1 MKARLLVVLLL
12 LGGAAVLLLTT
23 ALRTPFA
30 WALDVGT
37 PPDSRFL
44 ANFFAPEQGGDTTF
58 RWSGPG
64 SRLLLPAASRH
75 PLRLTLRLNGDMLQQ
90 HSDGRL
96 HLQREQHDIAF
107 VVAPGWH
114 RYHVLLPAAGG
125 RGAPPPVALVSA
137 LHYAG
142 PADGRSLGVPLD
154 WLAVASLQHSHR
166 SALPAAAV
174 LLLAL
179 PAAVLLLAQGAPR
192 ARLAQRA
199 ARAMPHAARL
209 AQPAVLLLAAHVLLF
224 APLPV
229 AWRGVGAVLL
239 LALPGMLLARL
250 LFGSDALSHLER
262 LFLALCGAIAGAALL
277 LLALQ
282 AVPGPLHRW
291 LLLLVCDT
299 LSIALIA
306 HHLKRKKSNPPP
318 ASHSTLPAPL
328 SLSSAGFFQRVRGLW
343 AYPTP
348 LEGGGEG
355 RMTHHDAISRKN
367 AHLRDPLAP
376 IHPPPFSLLLFPF
389 ALLIGVVLRLLFLG
403 SAEFQG
409 DEGLALLAAAG
420 VLHGRDDVL
429 LLRPKGPVEA
439 LLPAGVMV
447 LSGHINEWVARLP
460 FALAGIG
467 VLVGVFL
474 LAQRMATHTENERH
488 CALCPLPFALLTFTI
503 LALDGFLIAYS
514 RIVQYQSI
522 VMLMGTG
529 ALWCCWRF
537 YSGVSAPLRH
547 LLSAAVL
554 AGVGML
560 AHYDGI
566 FVLPAMAWLVLA
578 GGWRRGWQW
587 RQWLAGVGAPA
598 LVGVVLLLSFYL
610 PLVMHE
616 HFTTH
621 TMRYLEWRVGQQAGS
636 STLFNN
642 LPGYYAQATFYNT
655 TFQVHALALV
665 LLVALLWWAFR
676 YVKPHIVGGLLA
688 AVLLAGVVLLV
699 AAPHRFVVGLA
710 GGQQNLAILCFAL
723 PLAGLA
729 GSPATPPPLRMA
741 LIWFAVPFTA
751 MSFCIEVPNTHY
763 YTMDAAAALLIAW
776 ALAQGW
782 QWLAAQRWRW
792 AQRGGLLAGACLLLL
807 TLPYLAVLYV
817 QQEPEYQRSFPAAR
831 APLYRAGYGDSLP
844 TGGYFG
850 FPHRDGWK
858 VIGELYRRGEL
869 QGSYSSNQ
877 KERMT
882 AWYTRGAP
890 RCSDNPDYYF
900 LARGQSYVV
909 PAGYALQGY
918 VLVGN
923 RRAMDIYGRER
934 VAVPQGYTLAEMAG
948 VFDAQALPDFPLES
962 GLTGAQADGCE

>member
-1 MKARLLVVLLL
+1 MKTRLLVALLL

-44 ANFFAPEQGGDTTF
+44 ANFFPPEQGGDTTF

-64 SRLLLPAASRH
+64 SRLLLPAASHH

-137 LHYAG
+137 LHSAG

-154 WLAVASLQHSHR
+154 WLAVATLEHSHQ

-179 PAAVLLLAQGAPR
+179 PAAVLLVVQGATR
-192 ARLAQRA
+192 ARLAHHA
-199 ARAMPHAARL
+199 TRAMPHAARL

-239 LALPGMLLARL
+239 LALPGILLVRL

-282 AVPGPLHRW
+282 VVPGALHRW

-299 LSIALIA
+299 LSIALIV
-306 HHLKRKKSNPPP
+306 HHRKQNKGTPPD
-318 ASHSTLPAPL
+318 SRSTLPASISPL
-328 SLSSAGFFQRVRGLW
+328 Q
-343 AYPTP
+343 
-348 LEGGGEG
+348 
-355 RMTHHDAISRKN
+355 
-367 AHLRDPLAP
+367 
-376 IHPPPFSLLLFPF
+376 PPPVSLLLFPF
-389 ALLIGVVLRLLFLG
+389 ALICGVVLRLLFLG

-488 CALCPLPFALLTFTI
+488 FALCPLPFALLTLTI

-522 VMLMGTG
+522 VVLMGTG

-537 YSGVSAPLRH
+537 YSGVPAPLRH

-598 LVGVVLLLSFYL
+598 LVGAVLLLSFYL

-665 LLVALLWWAFR
+665 LLAALLWWMLR
-676 YVKPHIVGGLLA
+676 YVKPCIVGGLLA
-688 AVLLAGVVLLV
+688 LVLLVGVVLLV

-710 GGQQNLAILCFAL
+710 GGQQNLAILYFAL
-723 PLAGLA
+723 PLAVLA
-729 GSPATPPPLRMA
+729 GSPATPPALRMA

-751 MSFCIEVPNTHY
+751 MSFVIEVPNTHY

-776 ALAQGW
+776 ALVQGW
-782 QWLAAQRWRW
+782 QWLAARRQRW
-792 AQRGGLLAGACLLLL
+792 AQRALLLVGVCLLLL

-817 QQEPEYQRSFPAAR
+817 RQEPEYQRSFPAAR

-869 QGSYSSNQ
+869 EGSYSSNQ
-877 KERMT
+877 KERLT

-909 PAGYALQGY
+909 PEGYALQGY

-923 RRAMDIYGRER
+923 RRAMDIYGQEG
-934 VAVPQGYTLAEMAG
+934 VAVPQGYTLAELAG
-948 VFDAQALPDFPLES
+948 AFDARAIPDFPLES